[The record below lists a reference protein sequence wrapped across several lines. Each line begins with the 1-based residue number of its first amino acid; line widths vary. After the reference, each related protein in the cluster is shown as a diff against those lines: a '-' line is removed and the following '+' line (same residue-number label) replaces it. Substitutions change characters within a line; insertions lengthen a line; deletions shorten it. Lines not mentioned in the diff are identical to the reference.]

1 MDNAYNISSSKIIRA
16 LAEAEVMSIFF
27 PRIGKAL
34 IVDTRHD
41 AAHGPVVLMDGM
53 VGSADERLQSVRR
66 LRPEFTAIAQL
77 TLAPW
82 LGSTRA
88 FAEQGIFDAIVERF
102 RGMGFH
108 DAAEDAIGTFRELR
122 RHERQMM
129 LDLIAGERQ
138 TTRTLWVRTS
148 A

>member
-1 MDNAYNISSSKIIRA
+1 MDNAYNISSGKIIRA

-27 PRIGKAL
+27 PRVGKSL

-41 AAHGPVVLMDGM
+41 ADHGPVVVMDDM
-53 VGSADERLQSVRR
+53 VGSAKERLESVRR
-66 LRPEFTAIAQL
+66 LRPEFKEIAQL

-88 FAEQGIFDAIVERF
+88 FAEQGIVEAIIQRF
-102 RGMGFH
+102 QSLGFH
-108 DAAEDAIGTFRELR
+108 DEALDVTRAFNQLR
-122 RHERQMM
+122 RHERRVM
-129 LDLIAGERQ
+129 LDLIAGEAQ
-138 TTRTLWVRTS
+138 TTRTLWART

>member
-1 MDNAYNISSSKIIRA
+1 MDNAYNISSDRIIRA
-16 LAEAEVMSIFF
+16 VIEAEVMSIFF

-41 AAHGPVVLMDGM
+41 ADHGPVVLMDGM
-53 VGSADERLQSVRR
+53 VGSAEERLQSVRR
-66 LRPEFTAIAQL
+66 LRPEFTEIAQL

-102 RGMGFH
+102 RTMGFH
-108 DAAEDAIGTFRELR
+108 DAAHDAIRAFRDLR

-129 LDLIAGERQ
+129 LDLIAGDMQ
-138 TTRTLWVRTS
+138 TTRTLWACNS
-148 A
+148 

>member
-1 MDNAYNISSSKIIRA
+1 MDNAYNISSGKIIRA

-27 PRIGKAL
+27 PRVRKAL

-41 AAHGPVVLMDGM
+41 AAHGPVVLIDEM
-53 VGSADERLQSVRR
+53 VGSADERLQSIRR

-82 LGSTRA
+82 LGSTHA
-88 FAEQGIFDAIVERF
+88 FAEQGVFDAIVERF
-102 RGMGFH
+102 RAMGFH
-108 DAAEDAIGTFRELR
+108 DAADNAVRAFRELR

-129 LDLIAGERQ
+129 LDLIAGETR
-138 TTRTLWVRTS
+138 TTRTLWARGS
-148 A
+148 

>member
-1 MDNAYNISSSKIIRA
+1 MDNAFNLSSGKIIRA

-27 PRIGKAL
+27 PRVGKAL

-41 AAHGPVVLMDGM
+41 ADHGPVVLMDDM
-53 VGSADERLQSVRR
+53 VGSAEERLQSVRR
-66 LRPEFTAIAQL
+66 LRPEFTEIAQL

-82 LGSTRA
+82 FGSTRA

-102 RGMGFH
+102 RAMGYH
-108 DAAEDAIGTFRELR
+108 GEARDAARTFRELR
-122 RHERQMM
+122 RRERQVT
-129 LDLIAGERQ
+129 LDLVAGEAQ
-138 TTRTLWVRTS
+138 TTRTLWART

>member
-27 PRIGKAL
+27 PRVGKAL

-41 AAHGPVVLMDGM
+41 ANHGPVVLMDDM
-53 VGSADERLQSVRR
+53 VGSAEERLQSVRR
-66 LRPEFTAIAQL
+66 LRPEFTEIAQL

-82 LGSTRA
+82 FGSVHA

-102 RGMGFH
+102 RVMEYD
-108 DAAEDAIGTFRELR
+108 DAANDAVRAFRALR
-122 RHERQMM
+122 RHERQVL
-129 LDLIAGERQ
+129 LDLIAGDAQ
-138 TTRTLWVRTS
+138 TTRTLWTRKS
-148 A
+148 

>member
-1 MDNAYNISSSKIIRA
+1 MDNAFNISSSKIIRA

-41 AAHGPVVLMDGM
+41 ADHGPVVLMDGM

-66 LRPEFTAIAQL
+66 LRPEFTEIAQL

-82 LGSTRA
+82 FGSIHA
-88 FAEQGIFDAIVERF
+88 FGEQGIFDAIVERF
-102 RGMGFH
+102 RTMGYH
-108 DAAEDAIGTFRELR
+108 DEADDAVRAFRELR
-122 RHERQMM
+122 RHERQVT
-129 LDLIAGERQ
+129 LDLIACDAQ
-138 TTRTLWVRTS
+138 TTRTLWARKS
-148 A
+148 

>member
-1 MDNAYNISSSKIIRA
+1 MDNAYNISSTKIIHA

-41 AAHGPVVLMDGM
+41 AEHGPVVLLDTM
-53 VGSADERLQSVRR
+53 VGSAEERLQSVRR

-88 FAEQGIFDAIVERF
+88 FIEQGIFDAIVERF
-102 RGMGFH
+102 RAMGFPEEAE
-108 DAAEDAIGTFRELR
+108 AASIAIKELR
-122 RHERQMM
+122 RYERRVT
-129 LDLIAGERQ
+129 LDLIAGDAQ
-138 TTRTLWVRTS
+138 TTRTLWTRQP
-148 A
+148 

>member
-1 MDNAYNISSSKIIRA
+1 MDNAFNISSSKIIRA

-27 PRIGKAL
+27 PRVGKAL

-41 AAHGPVVLMDGM
+41 ADHGPVVLMDGM
-53 VGSADERLQSVRR
+53 VGSAEERLQSVRR

-82 LGSTRA
+82 FGSVRA

-102 RGMGFH
+102 RAMGYD
-108 DAAEDAIGTFRELR
+108 DAANDAVRAFRALR
-122 RHERQMM
+122 RHERQVL
-129 LDLIAGERQ
+129 LDLIAGEAQ
-138 TTRTLWVRTS
+138 TTRTLWARAS
-148 A
+148 

>member
-1 MDNAYNISSSKIIRA
+1 MDNAYNISSGKIIRA

-27 PRIGKAL
+27 PRVGKAL

-41 AAHGPVVLMDGM
+41 ADHGPVVLIDDM
-53 VGSADERLQSVRR
+53 VGSAEERLQSVRR
-66 LRPEFTAIAQL
+66 LRPEFTEIAQL

-102 RGMGFH
+102 RAMGFL
-108 DAAEDAIGTFRELR
+108 DAANGAMRAFRELR
-122 RHERQMM
+122 RQERRVM
-129 LDLIAGERQ
+129 LDLIAGEAQ
-138 TTRTLWVRTS
+138 TTRTLWVRN

>member
-1 MDNAYNISSSKIIRA
+1 MDNAYDVPSDRIIRA

-27 PRIGKAL
+27 PRVRKAL

-41 AAHGPVVLMDGM
+41 ADHGPVVLMDDM
-53 VGSADERLQSVRR
+53 VGSAEERWQSVRR

-82 LGSTRA
+82 FGSTRA
-88 FAEQGIFDAIVERF
+88 FAEQGIFDAIVARF
-102 RGMGFH
+102 RTMGFDAAAH
-108 DAAEDAIGTFRELR
+108 DAIRTFREIR

-129 LDLIAGERQ
+129 LDLIAGETQ
-138 TTRTLWVRTS
+138 TTRTLWARKS
-148 A
+148 